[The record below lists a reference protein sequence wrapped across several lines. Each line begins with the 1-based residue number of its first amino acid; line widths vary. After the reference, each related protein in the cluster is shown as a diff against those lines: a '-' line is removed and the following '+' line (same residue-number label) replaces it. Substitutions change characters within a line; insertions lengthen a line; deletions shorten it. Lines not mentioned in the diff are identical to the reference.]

1 MSSCFGCFPHY
12 QANQLA
18 HMEPGGCLYCADN
31 EEMFCQPTNLE
42 SAFDAA
48 AAEELAANAKKEEE
62 VECCICYE
70 IIGEK
75 NNCVTECGHRF
86 CFGCM
91 LKAMT
96 VNTTCPYCR
105 TELLQDFPGE
115 ESDEEEGG
123 DDASEISEDDE
134 DFVDENQGYAHIE
147 DIAERLEKEG
157 VTMLDVVSLL
167 FNKYSKKDAKWTA
180 EYIHKLDELTDRV
193 EMEVENEA
201 RERHE
206 MEEHDTAKE
215 DAVRAHVLANWNL

>member
-18 HMEPGGCLYCADN
+18 HMEPGGCLYCADS
-31 EEMFCQPTNLE
+31 EEMFYQPTNLE

-48 AAEELAANAKKEEE
+48 AAEELATKTKKENG

-96 VNTTCPYCR
+96 RNTACPYCR
-105 TELLQDFPGE
+105 TELLEDFAGE
-115 ESDEEEGG
+115 DSDEEAG
-123 DDASEISEDDE
+123 DEASEGSDDDDE
-134 DFVDENQGYAHIE
+134 DFVDENQGYAHVE
-147 DIAERLEKEG
+147 DIVERLEK
-157 VTMLDVVSLL
+157 DS
-167 FNKYSKKDAKWTA
+167 Y
-180 EYIHKLDELTDRV
+180 
-193 EMEVENEA
+193 
-201 RERHE
+201 
-206 MEEHDTAKE
+206 
-215 DAVRAHVLANWNL
+215 